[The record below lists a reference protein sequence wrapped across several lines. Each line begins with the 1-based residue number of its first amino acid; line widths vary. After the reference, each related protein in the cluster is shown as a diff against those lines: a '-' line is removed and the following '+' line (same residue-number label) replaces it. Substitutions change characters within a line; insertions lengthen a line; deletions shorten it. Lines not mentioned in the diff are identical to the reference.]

1 MTFQQFFFILRARIK
16 LVIGIFLAVVLTTLL
31 VSLLLPKKYTANTAL
46 VIDVKS
52 PDPVAG
58 VILPGMISPG
68 YMATQVDVIGSDRVA
83 QRVVRL
89 LKMDSNANV
98 RNQWQ
103 ETTQGRGSIE
113 AWLGGL
119 LQKNLDVKPSRE
131 SNVINIAY
139 TAADPAF
146 AAAVAN
152 AFVEAYIDVNLELK
166 IEPARQSAAWFDEQL
181 QRQREVLEK
190 AQKTLS
196 EHQQRTGL
204 VNTDERLNLEIN
216 KLNDLSSAL
225 VTVEAQTVDSKSKG
239 GQSNN
244 LVEVMQNPLING
256 LKADIARLEAKL
268 QESSLNLGKNHPQ
281 SLRMESELA
290 ALRERLQQETR
301 QVSKTINTSY
311 QVGRLKEQE
320 LRAAIEEQKK
330 KILGLNQQRDELT
343 VLKHDVE
350 NAQRAFDG
358 ISQRLTQTRLESL
371 SIQTNIMPLNP
382 AVEPLEPAKPRVL
395 FNFLAACFLGP
406 LFSVV
411 GALLME
417 LLQRRVRSQE
427 DLLDALGLPVLAHIE
442 SAQAQNQS
450 FEGCGNLRG
459 WRTVFHSV
467 LPKWRAS

>member
-1 MTFQQFFFILRARIK
+1 MTFQQFLFILRARAR
-16 LVIGIFLAVVLTTLL
+16 LVVGIFLAVVLATLL
-31 VSLLLPKKYTANTAL
+31 VSLLLPKKYAASAAL

-83 QRVVRL
+83 QRVVKL
-89 LKMDSNANV
+89 LRMDGNASV
-98 RNQWQ
+98 RAQWQ
-103 ETTQGRGSIE
+103 EATGGRGNIE

-119 LQKNLDVKPSRE
+119 LQKSLDVRPSRE
-131 SNVINIAY
+131 SNVIIIAY

-152 AFVEAYIDVNLELK
+152 AFVQAYIDVNLELK
-166 IEPARQSAAWFDEQL
+166 IEPARQSAVWFDEQL
-181 QRQREVLEK
+181 QRQREVLER
-190 AQKTLS
+190 AQHVLS

-204 VNTDERLNLEIN
+204 VNTDERLSFETS

-225 VTVEAQTVDSKSKG
+225 VAVEAQTVDSKSKG
-239 GQSNN
+239 GQGDN
-244 LVEVMQNPLING
+244 LVEVLQHPLING

-290 ALRERLQQETR
+290 ALRERLAQETR
-301 QVSKTINTSY
+301 QVSRTINTSY

-382 AVEPLEPAKPRVL
+382 AVEPLEPAKPRVF
-395 FNFLAACFLGP
+395 FNFLLACFLGP
-406 LFSVV
+406 LLGVG
-411 GALLME
+411 GALLLE

-427 DLLDALGLPVLAHIE
+427 DLLDTLGLPVLAHIQ
-442 SAQAQNQS
+442 SAKLQASLLQ
-450 FEGCGNLRG
+450 R
-459 WRTVFHSV
+459 WRTRLRQA
-467 LPKWRAS
+467 LPGRPSSRGSLE